1 MGDPLICPLA
11 DSYRSR
17 ETHDRKFIQVQTTL
31 IVVSFAIM
39 PSIGIWSMNRL
50 KVTPSEVRTEVLQV
64 QESLKELQKTV
75 QEIRPEPDHLE

>member
-11 DSYRSR
+11 DTYRSR

-39 PSIGIWSMNRL
+39 SAVGAWSLNHL

-75 QEIRPEPDHLE
+75 REIKSESDHHE